1 MKNNYLRVV
10 LISCLIIL
18 TVSGVYPK
26 NALSDGISITVP
38 GNVITNVISAAL
50 PLNLETGDS
59 LKGSLWIDS
68 IHKISIGSNKVSFDM
83 NIRGENVK
91 FETKLGNQVLLMDIG
106 NLNADFSCNA
116 SLRYDAPKRLLY
128 ITPYIVQKP
137 SQNSEDEIGA
147 NLLQLLSLASG
158 VEYPVE
164 LKDFEPFI
172 TEISRDQFQIDM
184 DITNIYTENGKV
196 FISAQ
201 PKLKKLSQSL
211 KN

>member
-1 MKNNYLRVV
+1 MKNNYLRVAF
-10 LISCLIIL
+10 ICFLIII
-18 TVSGVYPK
+18 TVSGSYAK
-26 NALSDGISITVP
+26 NNLSDGISIMVP
-38 GNVITNVISAAL
+38 SHVIISVVKSAL

-68 IHKISIGSNKVSFDM
+68 IDQISIGSNRVSFDM
-83 NIRGENVK
+83 NIRGKDVK

-106 NLNADFSCNA
+106 NLNADFTCNA
-116 SLRYDAPKRLLY
+116 SLRYDARKRLLY
-128 ITPYIVQKP
+128 ITPDIVQKP
-137 SQNSEDEIGA
+137 SQNKEDEIAA

-196 FISAQ
+196 FITTF
-201 PKLKKLSQSL
+201 PKLKKVQ
-211 KN
+211 